1 MSDRYFTKIHRK
13 LSDFCNLTCTLCTYL
28 FTRHKRDYRASM
40 TDNVSTALPR
50 TLTPS
55 LFLFTIIYGGMVVM
69 AGVLGNKQ
77 VALGGGLAVEAGI
90 FSFLIL
96 VALSSAVTELHGQ
109 ATANKMVLWGF
120 VPLVM
125 SIGFT
130 SLVLA
135 LPAAAEMDPARLAAF
150 ELVLGQS
157 PRLMAA
163 GIIAY
168 GTSQFLNVTI
178 FSKLRGMSGASGLGG
193 AVASALSQ
201 IVDTVLF
208 VTIAFSG
215 VFPVAGLMGGQM
227 IAKVL
232 LSIVVIPFVIT
243 GFVALGRN
251 LDTKKVA

>member
-1 MSDRYFTKIHRK
+1 
-13 LSDFCNLTCTLCTYL
+13 
-28 FTRHKRDYRASM
+28 M

-55 LFLFTIIYGGMVVM
+55 LFMFSIIYGGMVVL

-77 VALGGGLAVEAGI
+77 VALGGALAVEAGI
-90 FSFLIL
+90 FSFLVL
-96 VALSSAVTELHGQ
+96 VALSSAVAEIHGQ
-109 ATANKMVLWGF
+109 NTANKLVLWGF

-125 SIGFT
+125 SIAFT

-135 LPAAAEMDPARLAAF
+135 LPAASKMDPERLAAF
-150 ELVLGQS
+150 EMVLGQS

-178 FSKLRGMSGASGLGG
+178 FSKLRTIKGAGALGLAVGG
-193 AVASALSQ
+193 AIASALSQ
-201 IVDTVLF
+201 IVDTILF
-208 VTIAFSG
+208 VTVAFYG
-215 VFPVAGLMGGQM
+215 VFPIGGLMGGQM
-227 IAKVL
+227 IAKIL

-243 GFVALGRN
+243 GFVALGRH
-251 LDTKKVA
+251 LDAKKVA